1 MEIHAASLELCDK
14 IILRWETSLSTG
26 VVNCSKGAVVTAR
39 GGLRSIVQR
48 LIENLS
54 QPAENADNRVVLL
67 RALRS
72 SNNWSALRACER
84 LRALGAIEDGTLNN
98 ANLASANLAG
108 ADLFRAS
115 LVQAN
120 LQEAILSQSNLTE
133 ARLSGADMLGVT
145 LHRAN
150 LFRADLSSANLFR
163 ANLVEANLQEVFFF
177 QVDLRG
183 ADLKGAVL
191 KGARLSS
198 THLDGASVS
207 ISQLVQAAMLS
218 GTTMPDGSRYDGR
231 FNLAG
236 DVQFA
241 TFLDMDLDVNDP
253 AAMAGFYE
261 VSLIDY
267 MRGQSWAQNYLPK
280 FKNNTASEPTHNI
293 T

>member
-1 MEIHAASLELCDK
+1 MA
-14 IILRWETSLSTG
+14 
-26 VVNCSKGAVVTAR
+26 AR

-48 LIENLS
+48 LIDNLS
-54 QPAENADNRVVLL
+54 QPAEEADNRVVLL
-67 RALRS
+67 RQLRS
-72 SNNWSALRACER
+72 SNNWTALRACER
-84 LRALGAIEDGTLNN
+84 LRTLGAVEDGTLSN
-98 ANLASANLAG
+98 ANLSSANLAG
-108 ADLFRAS
+108 ADLFRANLIQS
-115 LVQAN
+115 N
-120 LQEAILSQSNLTE
+120 LQEANLSQTNLTE
-133 ARLSGADMLGVT
+133 ARLSGADMLGAT
-145 LHRAN
+145 LYRAN

-163 ANLVEANLQEVFFF
+163 AKLIESNLQEVFFF

-198 THLDGASVS
+198 THLDGASVT
-207 ISQLVQAAMLS
+207 ISQLIQAAMLS

-231 FNLAG
+231 FNLPG

-241 TFLDMDLDVNDP
+241 TFLDMELDINDP

-261 VSLIDY
+261 VSLSDY

-280 FKNNTASEPTHNI
+280 FKTNASAESTHNI